1 MVNLFWLDGNY
12 GKGARVFEELSENVV
27 ACKGYV
33 FDGRHVMGRVYYLG
47 WHQLQWLEW
56 PLNLGGA
63 E

>member
-1 MVNLFWLDGNY
+1 VVNLFWLDGNY

-47 WHQLQWLEW
+47 WHQLQWLEK
-56 PLNLGGA
+56 
-63 E
+63 